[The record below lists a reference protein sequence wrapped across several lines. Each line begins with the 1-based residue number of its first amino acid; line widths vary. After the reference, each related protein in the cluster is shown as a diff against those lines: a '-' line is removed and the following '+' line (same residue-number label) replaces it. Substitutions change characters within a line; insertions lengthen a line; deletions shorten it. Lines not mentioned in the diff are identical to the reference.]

1 MKIHNLKKS
10 IFFKIVCFIVI
21 FSFLPLDIM
30 TPTPVYAGIQGSA
43 VGGHDNWMIT
53 STWDSTGTLNVNVHE
68 DSCAMGDTYETTQL
82 KNKTKGNKKYLDWTI
97 YSALVAGTDPFALN
111 TAISESDNKF
121 GDRDLTNTGLVYSFP
136 SYDRDRNDSH
146 SFDIDMARAQK
157 ISSTLGSNMNTLISS
172 VKDMVDFKNTVV
184 AANPTVDYVAAS
196 IQIVDELKG
205 VADGNVHELFGNKII
220 FCGDDNY
227 GDWSYGNAVYSSDGY
242 KEIDEEGNLLAYI
255 FNENDGD
262 EAHKA
267 GHPSK
272 ADSGVIWAMPKGYL
286 DPTTG
291 TQFADGRDPYGVRND
306 NMPDS
311 ESKGDA
317 VWVTI
322 FSIANYATAQ
332 AQYSDVTTEGVG
344 AGVMS
349 WVEETIYKMFYGI
362 YTGLTNAL
370 GLQTIEQL
378 IYNGGAR
385 SNASYEA
392 GMMSASWW
400 GTVLKYHLIFQIVA
414 WMIIAVAV
422 AKVLIQINF
431 STINPSL
438 RMSLMETLQK
448 FVIVGFSLALCIPFI
463 RLLATFN
470 NLIVDL
476 FQTQADGG
484 LMGASSF
491 GIAGIIILLGFLGIT
506 VVMNGIYI
514 MRAIMIALLT
524 ASAPLFIVSMA
535 FSGPKQKGLFDNWL
549 KEISANIFMQSVH
562 AFSFAFL
569 FDVMGNTNGLFTKLV
584 IYFSLLPIIDS
595 FRQLIF
601 GNAGSFA
608 VSQGKAG
615 AQTAFAAIEN
625 KALGVAAGGANIAAG
640 AITKKYG
647 GDNPAVQDLSV
658 NRDIGATNGV
668 GGGGKSGS
676 GGAGSVG
683 KDAAVGNLSTA
694 GKALK
699 DNGSGKARAAG
710 HALSGAS
717 KAISAYKGT
726 GGIMGNAATRANLGD
741 VAGSVKASENYGN
754 SITDDIGTASADI
767 GQVIDK
773 HNERMEGKT
782 EKQEADAMNNL
793 NSEEMKD
800 VNNYRAQEQAVSSAK
815 DNLKQLKENKASK
828 ADIKQAKQDLKQAK
842 SYLSNS
848 KSSLSSDAAK
858 AVKAG
863 DDHSKYARATG
874 SAYVNNFNNGKN
886 EVTTFDDRAI
896 GEKEID
902 SRFEG
907 CYEIKNQKM
916 ASQAKT
922 FMAKDSGG
930 NYHRFYQENNGSY
943 TDIDDKSGNTTHNY
957 DAQTFAQQFSGRKA
971 YIEIDKNT
979 RQSAGAGRSTIQGG
993 VDTSNKLAERT
1004 KNETAKQASEQQHR
1018 ATVASMKGQK
1028 DIADKNGNS
1037 IGSVTI

>member
-30 TPTPVYAGIQGSA
+30 APTPVYAGIQGSA
-43 VGGHDNWMIT
+43 VGGHDSWMIT

-68 DSCAMGDTYETTQL
+68 DSNSIGDSYEAKQL
-82 KNKTKGNKKYLDWTI
+82 KKKTKGNQKYLDWTV
-97 YSALVAGTDPFALN
+97 YSASVAGNDPFKLKD
-111 TAISESDNKF
+111 AITEGDDKF
-121 GDRDLTNTGLVYSFP
+121 GGKNLTDTGLVYSFP
-136 SYDRDRNDSH
+136 SYDRDKNDSH
-146 SFDIDMARAQK
+146 SFDVDMKRAQEV
-157 ISSTLGSNMNTLISS
+157 SSTLGSNMNTLISS

-184 AANPTVDYVAAS
+184 AVNPTVDYVAAS
-196 IQIVDELKG
+196 IQIVDSLKG
-205 VADGNVHELFGNKII
+205 VANGSVNELFGNKII
-220 FCGDDNY
+220 FCGVDNY
-227 GDWSYGNAVYSSDGY
+227 GDWVPGNAVYSSDGY
-242 KEIDEEGNLLAYI
+242 KEIDEQGNLLAYI

-286 DPTTG
+286 DPETG
-291 TQFADGRDPYGVRND
+291 KQFADGKDPYGVRND

-311 ESKGDA
+311 EAKGDA

-332 AQYSDVTTEGVG
+332 AQYSDVTTEGAG
-344 AGVMS
+344 AGDMG

-640 AITKKYG
+640 AITKKFG

-683 KDAAVGNLSTA
+683 KDAAIGNLSTA
-694 GKALK
+694 GKALANK
-699 DNGSGKARAAG
+699 DNSPGAQRWG

-754 SITDDIGTASADI
+754 SVTDDIGTAAADI
-767 GQVIDK
+767 EHARDNY
-773 HNERMEGKT
+773 NERK
-782 EKQEADAMNNL
+782 EKQTDNKEQSALSKLNSSQQAAVTNTQTQQQAIDSAKNNL
-793 NSEEMKD
+793 SSLKKSGASE
-800 VNNYRAQEQAVSSAK
+800 QQI
-815 DNLKQLKENKASK
+815 Q
-828 ADIKQAKQDLKQAK
+828 QAKQDLKNVK
-842 SYLSNS
+842 S
-848 KSSLSSDAAK
+848 
-858 AVKAG
+858 AVKAVNA
-863 DDHSKYARATG
+863 HSKYVRATG
-874 SAYVNNFNNGKN
+874 KDAYVNSFNNGKN
-886 EVTTFDDRAI
+886 EVTTFDDRAV
-896 GEKEID
+896 GDQID
-902 SRFEG
+902 KNNFED
-907 CYEIKNQKM
+907 CYEIKDQKM
-916 ASQAKT
+916 ASQART
-922 FMAKDSGG
+922 FMAKDS
-930 NYHRFYQENNGSY
+930 NDKYHRFYRENDGSF
-943 TDIDDKSGNTTHNY
+943 TDIDDTSGNKLKNY
-957 DAQTFAQQFSGRKA
+957 DAATFAQQFNDRKA

-993 VDTSNKLAERT
+993 VDTSNKSAESIKRNT
-1004 KNETAKQASEQQHR
+1004 EKQINENQYRQ
-1018 ATVASMKGQK
+1018 TVASMKGQK
-1028 DIADKNGNS
+1028 NISDRNGNNV
-1037 IGSVTI
+1037 GTITI